1 MVLLFTTATVTTT
14 VQKASAG
21 RRRSIGTINAEAG
34 RRVLQRCC
42 SRVSLRKIP
51 PHDRWFSINRRRRR
65 LPLQKPLSELLPY
78 GAGDR
83 PSRAR
88 RFKHLCTSYPTAA
101 AKAGAS
107 QGSCSSRRSRSTRGG
122 AATDRRAAPT
132 TRCEM
137 FKDIRCRRTFLLTIF
152 CNSSDFGAGGEA
164 DSFRFA
170 AAFRFG
176 ADFLKG
182 ASTNW
187 SRHAVETVSIPVPIF
202 TTTTSGGLPSR
213 VIHSTD
219 SRVLRVQGF
228 SRYKALYLL
237 RKTPRLPTNGAA
249 GPTNG
254 AETPD

>member
-1 MVLLFTTATVTTT
+1 MRRRSAIMVLLFTTATVTTT

-122 AATDRRAAPT
+122 AA
-132 TRCEM
+132 
-137 FKDIRCRRTFLLTIF
+137 
-152 CNSSDFGAGGEA
+152 

-187 SRHAVETVSIPVPIF
+187 SRHAVETVSIPVPSF